1 MFSWKSKS
9 NNSDANAISSREY
22 GECLKRIAELDTKL
36 ISLDA
41 AVKTLSLALDNLRG
55 KFSAK
60 LKGIKLEE
68 ETEQKKEDL
77 YVDGNIPFG

>member
-9 NNSDANAISSREY
+9 NNSDTNAINSREY

-41 AVKTLSLALDNLRG
+41 KVKVQELTLDNLRG

-60 LKGIKLEE
+60 LKGIKQEEAQEE
-68 ETEQKKEDL
+68 EKKDL

>member
-41 AVKTLSLALDNLRG
+41 TVKNLSLALDNLRG
-55 KFSAK
+55 KFSAR
-60 LKGIKLEE
+60 LKGLKTEE
-68 ETEQKKEDL
+68 AEAEQKDL